1 MKTGLGAVAVGLAAG
16 LIGLLLWRDVRSE
29 VAPRTLGELQP
40 VTAPPF
46 AAAVDDSADIALL
59 REVLIA
65 EIEAREEL
73 MLEVEALR
81 EELAELRTA
90 SERASAARSA
100 PRRFRSFRQE
110 RFDEERLREAGLD
123 PGRAAEL
130 RRAYE
135 ASRLDLLAVR
145 DQVMREGWAGG
156 GGGMVGLFQSGM
168 VELFQARAGQTAAL
182 QGELGLEM
190 YDLMLFGAG
199 EPNRVVVRDVLP
211 GSNAEAGGLLPG
223 DVIRSYNDQPVFRM
237 QELRYFMSQSDSE
250 VPVDVRVDRDGLPT
264 TVRLSPGP
272 IGIRMRPALRQ
283 PDIP

>member
-1 MKTGLGAVAVGLAAG
+1 MKTGLGAAGVGLAAG

-40 VTAPPF
+40 VTAPPL

-81 EELAELRTA
+81 EELGELRTA

-100 PRRFRSFRQE
+100 PQRFRSFRQE

-135 ASRLDLLAVR
+135 ASRLDLLALR

-156 GGGMVGLFQSGM
+156 GGM
-168 VELFQARAGQTAAL
+168 VELFQARAEQTAAL

-223 DVIRSYNDQPVFRM
+223 DVIRSYNGEPLFRM
-237 QELRYFMSQSDSE
+237 QELRYFMSQSDPE
-250 VPVDVRVDRDGLPT
+250 VPVDVRVDRDGLPA

-272 IGIRMRPALRQ
+272 IGIRMRPARRQ

>member
-40 VTAPPF
+40 VSGVPPTA
-46 AAAVDDSADIALL
+46 AGDDSVDIALL

-73 MLEVEALR
+73 VLEVEALR
-81 EELAELRTA
+81 EELGELRAT
-90 SERASAARSA
+90 SERASAARSVPQA
-100 PRRFRSFRQE
+100 FRSFRQE
-110 RFDEERLREAGLD
+110 RFDEERLLEAGLD

-135 ASRLDLLAVR
+135 ANRLDLLALR

-156 GGGMVGLFQSGM
+156 GM
-168 VELFQARAGQTAAL
+168 VELFQARAEQTAAL
-182 QGELGLEM
+182 QEELGLEL

-223 DVIRSYNDQPVFRM
+223 DVIRSYDGEPVFRM
-237 QELRYFMSQSDSE
+237 QELRYFMSQGDPE
-250 VPVDVRVDRDGLPT
+250 VPVDVRVDRDGLPA

-272 IGIRMRPALRQ
+272 IGIRMRPARRQ